1 MSSINQEYARRIKQE
16 KIEQRKKE
24 EAAKSGEEIIM
35 VRARDEKGHFIPDNP
50 DTPEIDEAWVEKKVS
65 KTKKKKTTKKKK

>member
-16 KIEQRKKE
+16 KIDQRKKE

-50 DTPEIDEAWVEKKVS
+50 DTPEIDAWVEKKVS

>member
-1 MSSINQEYARRIKQE
+1 MSSINQEYARRVKQE
-16 KIEQRKKE
+16 KIEARQKE

-50 DTPEIDEAWVEKKVS
+50 ETLTVDEAWVEKKVS

>member
-16 KIEQRKKE
+16 KIDQRKKE

-50 DTPEIDEAWVEKKVS
+50 DTPEVDEAWVEKKVS
-65 KTKKKKTTKKKK
+65 KTKKKNTTKKKK

>member
-1 MSSINQEYARRIKQE
+1 MSSINEEYARRIKQE

-24 EAAKSGEEIIM
+24 EAAKPGEEIIM

-50 DTPEIDEAWVEKKVS
+50 DTPEVDEAWVEKKVT